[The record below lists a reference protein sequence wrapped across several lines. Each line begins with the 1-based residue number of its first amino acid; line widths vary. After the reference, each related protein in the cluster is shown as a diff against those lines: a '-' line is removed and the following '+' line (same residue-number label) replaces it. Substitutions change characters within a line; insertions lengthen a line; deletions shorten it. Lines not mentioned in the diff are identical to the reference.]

1 MARLC
6 STPELRSHL
15 NFVSYD
21 NADYMIRTRD
31 PLITDQMLCQIDV
44 KTSIG
49 KTGFEPATPWSQTKY
64 STKLSYFPLY
74 ASGRIRTYNRL
85 IRSQVLYP
93 VEPRLQITLY
103 K

>member
-1 MARLC
+1 MFDL
-6 STPELRSHL
+6 S
-15 NFVSYD
+15 
-21 NADYMIRTRD
+21 
-31 PLITDQMLCQIDV
+31 QIDV

-103 K
+103 KQLVRILVSERRDSNSRPQPWQGCVLPLTYVRT